1 VVTVSMSAKPPDR
14 EVVRLNPSGR
24 IIGSIIH
31 IKFVEATLYC
41 LRN

>member
-1 VVTVSMSAKPPDR
+1 MFDPNPGGAR
-14 EVVRLNPSGR
+14 HVVRLNPGGR

-31 IKFVEATLYC
+31 IKFVEATLHC